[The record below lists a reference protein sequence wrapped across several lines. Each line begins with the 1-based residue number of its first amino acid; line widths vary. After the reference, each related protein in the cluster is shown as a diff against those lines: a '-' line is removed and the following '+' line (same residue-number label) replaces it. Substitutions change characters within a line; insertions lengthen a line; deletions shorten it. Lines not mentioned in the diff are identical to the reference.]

1 MFGRRHVDWCT
12 VVPPSLVAID
22 DTCFEPLSRGPAIR
36 LEILN
41 MPIEVCGQKGVP
53 IKEFGCSFPLEL
65 PGYCAGSKIT
75 VRHAFRWRRRRSDFS
90 EPPGVPPECAGCGTF

>member
-1 MFGRRHVDWCT
+1 
-12 VVPPSLVAID
+12 
-22 DTCFEPLSRGPAIR
+22 
-36 LEILN
+36 

-75 VRHAFRWRRRRSDFS
+75 VRHAFRWRRRRSDFPSLQESRPNARDAARS
-90 EPPGVPPECAGCGTF
+90 ELTQLDEQEPEVIVRHRDAEVRKAGA